1 MFTVFIAFL
10 KGEYICNA
18 ISGFDHFLGRAGQMY
33 SISCS
38 CHLLH
43 DDVNTCLAAKK
54 IAGSVLEWT
63 LYTYP
68 WLLLVYLFI
77 YWQRTKCRCSSQGDQ
92 SSESF
97 PSVDAYEKPRPK
109 GMSQVSLSQVSMLTK
124 SLVPR
129 ESVKSVFPKCRCL
142 RKASSQ
148 GNQSSESFPS
158 VDAYEK
164 PRPKGISQVSLSQV
178 SMLTKS
184 LVPRESV
191 KSVFPKC
198 RCLRKASSQGNQS
211 SESFPSVDAY
221 EKPRPKGISQVSLS
235 QVSMLT
241 KSLVPRESVK
251 LVFPKCRCLRKAS
264 SQGNQSS
271 LSA

>member
-1 MFTVFIAFL
+1 
-10 KGEYICNA
+10 
-18 ISGFDHFLGRAGQMY
+18 
-33 SISCS
+33 
-38 CHLLH
+38 
-43 DDVNTCLAAKK
+43 
-54 IAGSVLEWT
+54 
-63 LYTYP
+63 
-68 WLLLVYLFI
+68 
-77 YWQRTKCRCSSQGDQ
+77 
-92 SSESF
+92 
-97 PSVDAYEKPRPK
+97 
-109 GMSQVSLSQVSMLTK
+109 MSQVSLSQVSMLTK